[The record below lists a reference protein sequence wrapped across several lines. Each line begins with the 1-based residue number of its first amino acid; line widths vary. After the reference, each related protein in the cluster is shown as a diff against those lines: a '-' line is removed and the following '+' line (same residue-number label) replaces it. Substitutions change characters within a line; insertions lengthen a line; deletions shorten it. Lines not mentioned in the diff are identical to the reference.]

1 MKQTQKEKKREA
13 KNDVLWLKSVKEA
26 VFLFRVLQP
35 PQRASIYHSPP
46 APALGSLSLPLPS
59 NKLSTIP

>member
-35 PQRASIYHSPP
+35 PQRASIYHSPSQP
-46 APALGSLSLPLPS
+46 PP
-59 NKLSTIP
+59 